1 MMHQAGR
8 GFPNNAA
15 TVAAAANMR
24 RMNQQQQQ
32 HMSNT
37 GKDLQVKQ
45 VVQLLNIGKKKTFLF
60 VSNIES

>member
-1 MMHQAGR
+1 MLPNQMMHQAGR

-15 TVAAAANMR
+15 AVAAAANMR

-37 GKDLQVKQ
+37 GKSLT
-45 VVQLLNIGKKKTFLF
+45 LETRIFLV